1 MHLAGCRE
9 CQQGRGRLLAVHCL
23 VLVLHCVND
32 VCASVA
38 GRWRLQQ
45 LFRKQLRHVVF
56 PSAQALHDG
65 AARNKTFEVC
75 SEVAAEPGQAAYEL
89 VAHLPDRSNNYLT
102 PALVT
107 LEKNT

>member
-1 MHLAGCRE
+1 VFTALHQA
-9 CQQGRGRLLAVHCL
+9 
-23 VLVLHCVND
+23 VLVVGSYTTF
-32 VCASVA
+32 AAAAVA
-38 GRWRLQQ
+38 DDLKTVAV
-45 LFRKQLRHVVF
+45 L
-56 PSAQALHDG
+56 PQALHDG

>member
-1 MHLAGCRE
+1 MFTALHEA
-9 CQQGRGRLLAVHCL
+9 
-23 VLVLHCVND
+23 VLVVRSYTTFAAAAD
-32 VCASVA
+32 DWKTVA
-38 GRWRLQQ
+38 VL
-45 LFRKQLRHVVF
+45 
-56 PSAQALHDG
+56 PQALHDG